1 MYEGIAQISPIFVRV
16 ARTLG
21 ASDGEIFRKVIVP
34 LAARIYAGGALFTQG
49 QIKLRTALAQADG

>member
-21 ASDGEIFRKVIVP
+21 ANDAEIF
-34 LAARIYAGGALFTQG
+34 AG
-49 QIKLRTALAQADG
+49 